1 MRILHTADVHLK
13 KGEEK
18 RLQIF
23 DGMIRQAAEM
33 EVGCFVIAGDL
44 FDSDTDA
51 TQLRSTV
58 RKMFES
64 VGHTFLIIPG
74 NHDMQSFGPEYDYGK
89 NVVQLTD
96 SPFHCYEMEE
106 MKFCGVPYGERKFS
120 DSIRNVPKGVD
131 VLIAHGTLYD
141 RSFIF
146 SVLEDI
152 ETEYMPIYP
161 AHLEG
166 IARYVALG
174 HLHSRNIELRYGR
187 TQVVYSGSPS
197 ALDTKCV
204 VPRHFFT
211 IEIDGAEVHVSKH
224 RVEGALYWAE
234 KEFFVFPDIEEK
246 IIADVESF
254 LKEIDASTAMPNI
267 VIRGYPLASEKEFED
282 RIASE
287 VTGLCKQFEDF
298 RLQIEVQSWDVI
310 IQNRMVRRF
319 VSKTKEL
326 DDNLRTKVF
335 EIAFPIFDK
344 VLR

>member
-1 MRILHTADVHLK
+1 MKILHTADVHLK

-23 DGMIRQAAEM
+23 DGVLRKAAEM
-33 EVGCFVIAGDL
+33 GVDCFVIAGDL

-51 TQLRSTV
+51 TQLRNTV

-64 VGHTFLIIPG
+64 VKYTFLIIPG
-74 NHDMQSFGPEYDYGK
+74 NHDMRSFGPEYDYGK
-89 NVVQLTD
+89 NVVQLTE
-96 SPFHCYEMEE
+96 SPFSCYEMEG

-120 DSIRNVPKGVD
+120 DSIRDVPKGVD

-141 RSFIF
+141 QSFIF

-161 AHLEG
+161 AQLEG

-174 HLHSRNIELRYGR
+174 HLHSRNIELRYNR

-204 VPRHFFT
+204 VPRYFYT
-211 IEIDGAEVHVSKH
+211 IEIDGSEANVSKH
-224 RVEGALYWAE
+224 RVENAPHWAE

-246 IIADVESF
+246 IIGDIESF
-254 LKEIDASTAMPNI
+254 LGEIDGSTAMPNI
-267 VIRGYPLASEKEFED
+267 FIRGYTLVSEKEFEN
-282 RIASE
+282 RIESE
-287 VTGLCKQFEDF
+287 VAGLCERFGDF
-298 RLQIEVQSWDVI
+298 RLQIDVQSWDVI